1 MKYKVTLNDSV
12 ELLILADSD
21 VEAVRKAKS
30 IKDALS
36 NAKVNDLISM
46 PWGDMDDL
54 KRYAFHYGYK
64 WIDVITGYEN
74 RTKGRG
80 LTHEAAVEDL
90 KNLMAAGKRLTDSVV
105 AGEEEVEDSK
115 NDDLISRLEESQ
127 RRVETRISNAYHIV
141 KRALSKGDPKQ
152 LEFVKNEGRSIG
164 EAIDNSF
171 EYCHRMIVSRN
182 GK

>member
-90 KNLMAAGKRLTDSVV
+90 KNLMAAGKRLTDSTI
-105 AGEEEVEDSK
+105 EDSATSSQINYLRSLSKSLSVWADGLDRLARGQKVTGYNSTSEIVDELKILAK
-115 NDDLISRLEESQ
+115 NILD
-127 RRVETRISNAYHIV
+127 VCTRI
-141 KRALSKGDPKQ
+141 KD
-152 LEFVKNEGRSIG
+152 
-164 EAIDNSF
+164 
-171 EYCHRMIVSRN
+171 
-182 GK
+182 